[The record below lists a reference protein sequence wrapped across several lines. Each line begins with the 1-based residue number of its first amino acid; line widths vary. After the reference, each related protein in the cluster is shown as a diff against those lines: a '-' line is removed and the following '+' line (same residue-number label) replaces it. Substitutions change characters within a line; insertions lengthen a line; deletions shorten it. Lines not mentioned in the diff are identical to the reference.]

1 MRNVVMCN
9 QQIKDECNKC
19 GFLGDSWLFPRRITD
34 NTASYFDQRVDVT
47 FLEHSQQWAFL
58 NLWETGF
65 SLKTK
70 LFGLFAQNKL
80 FGKF

>member
-47 FLEHSQQWAFL
+47 FLKHSLSSGRFKICGVRASHSKR
-58 NLWETGF
+58 NVHY
-65 SLKTK
+65 SDCS
-70 LFGLFAQNKL
+70 AN
-80 FGKF
+80 